1 MKSGTVNTLNKLMT
15 SISFFSV
22 TNQMIIFL
30 NFKREK
36 ISYLDQKKR
45 NIFLLKKDTPL
56 KQYWTTASKVSL
68 TSYLMKHTARKKQSA
83 ERVPHRITRGQDL
96 SYSDL
101 IIAWATVIST
111 FCSARAFRELPCSL
125 RLSGQLSLTGDFCF
139 L

>member
-22 TNQMIIFL
+22 TNQMIIL
-30 NFKREK
+30 NLRKKKLVTWTKR
-36 ISYLDQKKR
+36 KR

-56 KQYWTTASKVSL
+56 KQYWTTASRFSL

-101 IIAWATVIST
+101 IIAWAIVIST